1 MATHN
6 ERCKQL
12 VTAVENI
19 SENEMEEI
27 FKMIHSHGCTYTR
40 NNNGLFINLTWIS
53 EDLLTELE
61 HYVKFCKRSQTE
73 LKKYESLCH
82 VLNNKLRETSKTDD
96 DIILTLDIKIN
107 ENLPEIDVPVN
118 EDIDA
123 IENDLEITE
132 EKIGTKISSSM
143 KFSLLKKK
151 YAKIGSFQTNTIE
164 NDLKLEEYI
173 C

>member
-96 DIILTLDIKIN
+96 DIILTLDIKTN

>member
-1 MATHN
+1 
-6 ERCKQL
+6 
-12 VTAVENI
+12 
-19 SENEMEEI
+19 
-27 FKMIHSHGCTYTR
+27 
-40 NNNGLFINLTWIS
+40 
-53 EDLLTELE
+53 
-61 HYVKFCKRSQTE
+61 
-73 LKKYESLCH
+73 
-82 VLNNKLRETSKTDD
+82 
-96 DIILTLDIKIN
+96 LDIKTN

-123 IENDLEITE
+123 IENDLETTE

>member
-123 IENDLEITE
+123 IENDLETTE

>member
-12 VTAVENI
+12 VSTVENI

-96 DIILTLDIKIN
+96 DVILTLDIKTN

-123 IENDLEITE
+123 IENDLETTE